1 MHRVGA
7 EFRELCILIHNPL
20 TRVVVNRNLCTSFV
34 FRRKLPP
41 PTPYIYIYIHIFIYI
56 IREKQSEEEKG
67 KGEGRGGGKFGK

>member
-20 TRVVVNRNLCTSFV
+20 TRVVVNRNLSFV

>member
-41 PTPYIYIYIHIFIYI
+41 PTPYIYIHIFIYI